1 MVFFY
6 LRDLSKCKVVRD
18 RLAPSENGR
27 SFYGV
32 GRPLE
37 VCIESGSLANLTLRL
52 LQGFRLL
59 SKCEPLTTQAHPFGT
74 NRGITLPSL
83 TRRSFLTQDNSRF
96 DEYRLVSWHIAG
108 DECQTRKE
116 QRSTQQQHR
125 IRCARACH
133 GGEQRHRPLVH
144 SDVQLCDT

>member
-1 MVFFY
+1 MQSRPRSAGAV
-6 LRDLSKCKVVRD
+6 RKRTVV
-18 RLAPSENGR
+18 LW
-27 SFYGV
+27 V
-32 GRPLE
+32 GRQLE
-37 VCIESGSLANLTLRL
+37 VCIESGSSANLTLRL
-52 LQGFRLL
+52 LQGFLLL

-74 NRGITLPSL
+74 NGGITPPSL
-83 TRRSFLTQDNSRF
+83 TQRSFLTQDNSQF

-133 GGEQRHRPLVH
+133 GGEQSGKHAHCGPGGA
-144 SDVQLCDT
+144 